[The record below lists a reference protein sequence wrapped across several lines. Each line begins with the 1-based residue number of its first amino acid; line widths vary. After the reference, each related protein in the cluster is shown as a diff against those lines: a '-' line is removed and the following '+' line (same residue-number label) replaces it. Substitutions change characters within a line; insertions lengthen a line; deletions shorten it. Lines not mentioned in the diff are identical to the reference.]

1 MNSFINKNILI
12 VGAGSGIGKGLST
25 ALKKSK
31 LFVPYNKSKPLEKY
45 CLNYKL
51 DLEREKELIKFCSIL
66 NIQGTVFD
74 IIYFV
79 GAYTPDNDENQLSAS
94 FSGNFLQSL
103 FVKFL
108 KINSFAPLFIFQNL
122 FKNNLINKNAKVI
135 FFSSLAGSISNRGK
149 LKHNLKGGNQFYRI
163 SKSSLNSGVK
173 NIAYDL
179 DHTNIKIVCLH
190 PGWVKIISGG
200 VNADLNIDNSVENII
215 EFTKTLDKK
224 HHGGFYFNNGEKIAW

>member
-1 MNSFINKNILI
+1 M
-12 VGAGSGIGKGLST
+12 
-25 ALKKSK
+25 
-31 LFVPYNKSKPLEKY
+31 
-45 CLNYKL
+45 NYKL

-149 LKHNLKGGNQFYRI
+149 LKHNLKGGNKFYRI

-179 DHTNIKIVCLH
+179 DHTNIKIVCLR
-190 PGWVKIISGG
+190 PGWVKIISGD
-200 VNADLNIDNSVENII
+200 VNADLNIDNSVENIR
-215 EFTKTLDKK
+215 
-224 HHGGFYFNNGEKIAW
+224 